1 MSKCLQF
8 ELWRECNCHCTFCT
22 LGETNLYT
30 PNELKLEALN
40 TAINELKRIK
50 KNEHEVIG
58 FIGGEFFQGQL
69 NTPEI
74 KEKFFELIK
83 ITNDLLN
90 KDYIKNI
97 WLNVSLLI
105 GKQEDL
111 YDTLKLV
118 DKKDKLWLLTSYDT
132 LGRFHTSKMFETWEY
147 HMFNIYNLY
156 PEINLNTTS
165 ILTGDFIIKYL
176 NDEIKLSEMRKKY
189 HTSLFFKNPVHS
201 LQSGTTLTNMQVNDK
216 IGYFFPKRDDFL
228 KFLKKY
234 LKEEGLFEYDKLISM
249 DLRADE
255 VRKNYNDPKHRNL
268 KFLRDTKN
276 LHESMEGTLD
286 RDLSCGHNDIYA
298 SYCDSNKCMLCD
310 KQNLRNFNNLK

>member
-8 ELWRECNCHCTFCT
+8 ELWRECNCRCTFCT
-22 LGETNLYT
+22 LGKTNLYT
-30 PNELKLEALN
+30 PDKLKIEALDTAIKELKN
-40 TAINELKRIK
+40 IK
-50 KNEHEVIG
+50 KDEHEVVG

-105 GKQEDL
+105 GKQQDL
-111 YDTLKLV
+111 YDTLKII

-132 LGRFHTSKMFETWEY
+132 LGRFHTPKMFETWEY
-147 HMFNIYNLY
+147 HMFNLYNLY

-165 ILTGDFIIKYL
+165 ILTGDFITRYL
-176 NDEIKLSEMRKKY
+176 NGEINLSEMRKKY

-201 LQSGTTLTNMQVNDK
+201 LDNDIIDNKSMNDK

-249 DLRADE
+249 ELRADE

>member
-22 LGETNLYT
+22 LGKDNLYT
-30 PNELKLEALN
+30 SNDLKLASLN
-40 TAINELKRIK
+40 TTINELQSLK
-50 KNEHEVIG
+50 KDEHEVIG

-83 ITNDLLN
+83 LSNDLLN

-97 WLNVSLLI
+97 WLNASLLI

-111 YDTLKLV
+111 YNAINLI
-118 DKKDKLWLLTSYDT
+118 DKKDKLWILTSYDT
-132 LGRFHTSKMFETWEY
+132 LGRFHTQKMFETWEY
-147 HMFNIYNLY
+147 HLKKIYNLY
-156 PEINLNTTS
+156 PEININITS

-176 NDEIKLSEMRKKY
+176 NDEINLDAIRKKY
-189 HTSLFFKNPVHS
+189 HCSLFFKNPVQPYKEGIEIKN
-201 LQSGTTLTNMQVNDK
+201 QSINDK

-234 LKEEGLFEYDKLISM
+234 LKEEGLIEYDRLIST

-255 VRKNYNDPKHRNL
+255 IRKNYNVNTKRNV
-268 KFLRDTKN
+268 KFLRDRTT
-276 LHESMEGTLD
+276 LHESEVGVELN
-286 RDLSCGHNDIYA
+286 DLSCGHNDIYS
-298 SYCDSNKCMLCD
+298 SYCDSDKCILCD
-310 KQNLRNFNNLK
+310 KKLIRDLNI